1 MKKIICVLVGALAL
15 IACSPAFSVVPAIEQ
30 FTESVA
36 HAADAVETAINTTV
50 SKVEAD
56 VASTVESTLVG
67 WVRERVNALLD
78 GYPNVGAFLLLLT
91 TSMPVLAL
99 LANKTANPTDDWI
112 LMLINKI
119 LQTVTYN
126 TSTNQPNVLSWK
138 DMLTH
143 RPNDWPWL
151 VQDKVLNET
160 AGLRDKA
167 NILT

>member
-30 FTESVA
+30 FTESVT
-36 HAADAVETAINTTV
+36 HAAEAVETGVNLIVVSEYGSNTAESV
-50 SKVEAD
+50 S
-56 VASTVESTLVG
+56 VG
-67 WVRERVNALLD
+67 WITARAMMFLGRH
-78 GYPNVGAFLLLLT
+78 PNIGAFLLLLT
-91 TSMPVLAL
+91 SLMPVLAL

-138 DMLTH
+138 QMLTH
-143 RPNDWPWL
+143 RPSSWPWL

-160 AGLRDKA
+160 ADLRNKA

>member
-1 MKKIICVLVGALAL
+1 MKKIMCVLIGALAL
-15 IACSPAFSVVPAIEQ
+15 IACSPAFSVVPAFEQ
-30 FTESVA
+30 FTDSVA
-36 HAADAVETAINTTV
+36 QVADAVETTVNTTV

-56 VASTVESTLVG
+56 VAATVESTLVG
-67 WVRERVNALLD
+67 WLRERVNTLLD
-78 GYPNVGAFLLLLT
+78 GYPNIGAFLLLLT

-99 LANKTANPTDDWI
+99 LANKTANPTDDWV

-143 RPNDWPWL
+143 RPSSWPWL

-160 AGLRDKA
+160 ARLRHQA
-167 NILT
+167 NVLT